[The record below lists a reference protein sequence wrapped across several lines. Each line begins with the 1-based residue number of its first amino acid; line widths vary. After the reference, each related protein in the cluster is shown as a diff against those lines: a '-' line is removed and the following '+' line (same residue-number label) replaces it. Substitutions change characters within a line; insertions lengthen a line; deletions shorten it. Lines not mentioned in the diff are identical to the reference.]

1 MEVKILIK
9 DRMGT
14 GTRSKSTTKLVPG
27 PGQYTIGSRIG
38 QAPKYSMSS
47 KSGNVDHTALI
58 ASPGPGNYEPNYNSI
73 YHNNYSYS
81 MRIRPNTSKER
92 MNTPGPGNYN
102 VGSDKPNQAH
112 AWK

>member
-1 MEVKILIK
+1 
-9 DRMGT
+9 MGT
-14 GTRSKSTTKLVPG
+14 ENRSRSSTKLVPG
-27 PGQYTIGSRIG
+27 PGQYNQTSRIG
-38 QAPKYSMSS
+38 QGPKYSMSS
-47 KSGNVDHTALI
+47 KSGNFDMSKLI
-58 ASPGPGNYEPNYNSI
+58 VSPGPGNYQPNYDSI

-102 VGSDKPNQAH
+102 LRDDKPNQH